1 MASIDLHSGNTLYS
15 PERAE
20 AIRSA
25 YAKADQDWTYTVE
38 DYGNGYAKVRIE
50 DEDGHF
56 VGYAD
61 A

>member
-1 MASIDLHSGNTLYS
+1 MLRIDTHSGKTLYS
-15 PERAE
+15 PDRAE
-20 AIRSA
+20 AIRAA
-25 YAKADQDWTYTVE
+25 YAEADHDWTYTVE
-38 DYGNGYAKVRIE
+38 DYGNGWAKIRIE